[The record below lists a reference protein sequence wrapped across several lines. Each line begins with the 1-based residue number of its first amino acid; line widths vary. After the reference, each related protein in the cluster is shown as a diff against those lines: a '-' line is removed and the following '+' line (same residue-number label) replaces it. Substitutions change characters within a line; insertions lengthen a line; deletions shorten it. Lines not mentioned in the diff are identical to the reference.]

1 MKIGDSDYGSI
12 LEETLRP
19 VSCGH
24 GVALDLFAGCGGLG
38 LGFEAAGFDT
48 IGFEMDRDCCSTYN
62 ANLNGQCHE
71 VVLTPDYVFPQADI
85 VIGGPPCQPFSVGG
99 HQLGLDDSRDGF
111 PVFIAAVEQLK
122 PRLWMFENVRG
133 LLYRNRW
140 YLDQIVARLERIG
153 YVVEYHLLNAVHYG
167 VPQNRE
173 RIIVA
178 GHLGGFRFPEKQ
190 KHLVSAGSALGHLA
204 YASPE
209 DAKYLTPSMDAYVA
223 KYERASKCINPRDLH
238 LDRPARTLTC
248 RNLAGA
254 TGDMQRIRQAD
265 GRRRRLTPR
274 EAARLQSFPDW
285 FAFHGTETSQFNQI
299 GNAVPPLFARALA
312 DSVADYLRHGRPLPE
327 AVIRSRWSRQQARL
341 ELVAHEMA

>member
-1 MKIGDSDYGSI
+1 MKTFDSDYGKF
-12 LEETLRP
+12 LDEALRP
-19 VSCGH
+19 ASRGY

-48 IGFEMDRDCCSTYN
+48 IGFEMEPDCCATYN
-62 ANLNGQCHE
+62 ANLNGLCHE
-71 VVLTPDYVFPQADI
+71 VVLGPDYVFPSADI

-99 HQLGLDDSRDGF
+99 HQRGLEDSRDGF
-111 PVFIAAVEQLK
+111 PVFVSAVEQLK

-140 YLDQIVARLERIG
+140 YLDQIVARLERFG
-153 YVVEYHLLNAVHYG
+153 YIVEYHLLNAVHHL

-173 RIIVA
+173 RIIVV
-178 GHLGGFRFPEKQ
+178 GHRGGYVFPLRRQ
-190 KHLVSAGSALGHLA
+190 SVVSAGRALGEMA
-204 YASPE
+204 FAAPE
-209 DAKYLTPSMDAYVA
+209 GGKYLTPGMDEYVA
-223 KYERASKCINPRDLH
+223 KYERASKCITPRDLH

-254 TGDMQRIRQAD
+254 TGDMQRIRLPD

-285 FAFHGTETSQFNQI
+285 FVFQGTETSRFNQI
-299 GNAVPPLFARALA
+299 GNAVPPLFAKALA
-312 DSVADYLRHGRPLPE
+312 GSVVEYLGGGRVLPE
-327 AVIRSRWSRQQARL
+327 AEIRHKWSRRQAAL
-341 ELVAHEMA
+341 EFA